1 MALKILHGHKIAQPL
16 VFLGVLSGFVLHS
29 ANHTCFP
36 AYGYVCL
43 SFFFFFNFW
52 LARGDLSSLTG
63 D

>member
-16 VFLGVLSGFVLHS
+16 VFLGVLLGFVLHS

-43 SFFFFFNFW
+43 SFFFF
-52 LARGDLSSLTG
+52 
-63 D
+63 